1 MSPKSFFNRNFIL
14 IGACLALIG
23 FIGCIS
29 IPLGDPEKAKV
40 DDKLVGAWVNKPDE
54 NGKQTMFTVVPFD
67 SRACLVSQFD
77 FAKTGD
83 KIQPDARW
91 DWKMWLVDV
100 KGTTF
105 ASFEWKNPELALENN
120 AERFAC
126 AKLTKNGDTIT
137 IALVK
142 DDFVKSKN
150 ITTSQQLEELI
161 AANVNNAEMY
171 GDAIELTKVK
181 DDQKEAVGKVFEAFR
196 GGSK

>member
-1 MSPKSFFNRNFIL
+1 MSQKPFFDRKFTL
-14 IGACLALIG
+14 IVACVALIG
-23 FIGCIS
+23 FIGCIA

-40 DDKLVGAWVNKPDE
+40 DDKLVGVWANKPDE

-67 SRACLVSQFD
+67 SRTCLVSQFD
-77 FAKTGD
+77 FTKTGD
-83 KIQPDARW
+83 KVEINGRW

-105 ASFEWKNPELALENN
+105 ASFEWKNPELALETN

-126 AKLTKNGDTIT
+126 AKLTRNGDTIT

-142 DDFVKSKN
+142 DDFVKAKN

-171 GDAIELTKVK
+171 GDALELTKVK

-196 GGSK
+196 GGNK